1 MYIINMD
8 DKLHINIKNAT
19 TILLYSVANA
29 DHNIKKKEIQ
39 TIKEIIEEFFSISSE
54 ESYSIIENSI
64 IEFKKSTSFFK
75 YGKILN
81 DKFSYQDKLDFICC
95 VFEVAYSDN
104 ELHFKEQHLIKQIA
118 GILNIENKDL
128 IKSKLEIKKYL

>member
-1 MYIINMD
+1 MD
-8 DKLHINIKNAT
+8 DNLHINIKNAA
-19 TILLYSVANA
+19 TILLYSVAKA
-29 DHNIKKKEIQ
+29 DHNIEKEEIQ
-39 TIKEIIEEFFSISSE
+39 SIREIIEEFFSISIE
-54 ESYSIIENSI
+54 ESYSIMENSI
-64 IEFKKSTSFFK
+64 KELKNSTSFFK
-75 YGKILN
+75 YGQILN
-81 DKFSYQDKLDFICC
+81 ENFSYQDKLDFICC